1 MTADPGTLERTV
13 AAVPL
18 TARDRDH
25 RFFAAMAVLAI
36 VAVFV
41 GFAPTYYLAP
51 LFAARPLRGLVHLH
65 GIMMS
70 SWLVL
75 FLVQVSLVSTRR
87 VAIHRRMGVAGAI
100 IAALIVVVGYATA
113 VTAARLGVTPPGGPP
128 PLAFLAVPLGTLGAF
143 GVLVSLALYY
153 RRRPETHKRLM
164 LLATIAI
171 LTPALA
177 RMRFIGGGG
186 PPVAILGTTLY
197 VLLCMGYDRWA
208 HGRIHP
214 AFLWGGVLLILSLPA
229 RFALTRLEAWR
240 TVAEWMVK

>member
-25 RFFAAMAVLAI
+25 RFFATMAVLAI
-36 VAVFV
+36 VTVFV

-51 LFAARPLRGLVHLH
+51 LFGSRPLRALVHLH
-65 GIMMS
+65 GLLMTA
-70 SWLVL
+70 WLVL
-75 FLVQVSLVSTRR
+75 FLVQVSLIATRR
-87 VAIHRRMGVAGAI
+87 VAIHRRMGVAGATLAVAI
-100 IAALIVVVGYATA
+100 LVVGYMTA
-113 VTAARLGVTPPGGPP
+113 VTAAKLGVTPPGGPP
-128 PLAFLAVPLGTLGAF
+128 PLAFLAVPLGTLTAF
-143 GVLVSLALYY
+143 GVLVSLAVYY

-164 LLATIAI
+164 LLSTIAI
-171 LTPALA
+171 LAPALA
-177 RMRFIGGGG
+177 RMHFIGGGG
-186 PPVAILGTTLY
+186 PPVAIAGTTLY
-197 VLLCMGYDRWA
+197 VLACMGYDRWA

-214 AFLWGGVLLILSLPA
+214 VFLWGGVLLILSLPA